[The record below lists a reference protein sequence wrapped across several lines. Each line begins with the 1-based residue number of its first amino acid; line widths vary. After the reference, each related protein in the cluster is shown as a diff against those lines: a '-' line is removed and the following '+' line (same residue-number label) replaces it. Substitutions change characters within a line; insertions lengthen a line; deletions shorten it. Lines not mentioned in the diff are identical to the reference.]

1 MQVLAAWQQRAP
13 AAEREALLRSVA
25 ARAETGD
32 CAVASCVDLMLLLP
46 LLREKSAPTPRRPQG
61 NRGS

>member
-1 MQVLAAWQQRAP
+1 MLAAWQQRAP

-32 CAVASCVDLMLLLP
+32 CTVASCVPRTSLLP
-46 LLREKSAPTPRRPQG
+46 LVGMEG
-61 NRGS
+61 GGSGM